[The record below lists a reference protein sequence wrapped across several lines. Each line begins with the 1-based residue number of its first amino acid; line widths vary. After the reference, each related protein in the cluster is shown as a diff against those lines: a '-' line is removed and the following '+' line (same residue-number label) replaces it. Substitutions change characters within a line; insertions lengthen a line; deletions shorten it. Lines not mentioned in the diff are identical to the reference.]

1 MTQTAETIFHDARA
15 LEAEARGPYLDEACG
30 GDHVLRARVEALLA
44 ADADAGSFLRTVPGS
59 DPDATIEAGATPDE
73 RVGQMIG
80 PFKLLE
86 KIGEGGF
93 GSVWA
98 AEQREPV
105 KRRVALKIIKLGMDT
120 KQVIARFEAERQA
133 LAMMDHPNIAKVF
146 DAGSTETGRPYF
158 VMELVKGMPI
168 LEYCDREKLDTKG
181 RLDLFTK
188 VCHAI
193 QHAHQKGIIH
203 RDIKPGN
210 VLVTLHDG
218 VPVPKVID
226 FGIAKA
232 TNAEL
237 TEKTIYTQHHQ
248 MIGTPAYMSPEQAE
262 MSGLD
267 IDTRSDIYSLGV
279 LLYELLTG
287 TTPFDT
293 QSLMEAGFAEM
304 MRILREDEPHK
315 PSTRL
320 SSLGETGTRTA
331 QQRRTDLKKLGMVLR
346 GDLDWI
352 VMKCLE
358 KDRARRYDTANGLAA
373 DIQRHLSDE
382 PVIAGPPSARYKLGK
397 FVKRNKGQVIAGG
410 VVSAV
415 LVLGIVGTSTGM
427 VWALSEKNRADE
439 SAAAEAEARK
449 SAEVNEQKAV
459 DEAKRAE
466 RELTR
471 AKEIKRLITDML
483 TSVKPEEAKDADVTL
498 LKGILDDAAARLK
511 AGEITDGL
519 NAAELHAVVGDVY
532 WRLGLYPQAEE
543 HLPVAL
549 EIRKRVLGAE
559 HPDALK
565 SMNNLANLYEDQG
578 RYAEAEPLYFKTMEV
593 KKRVLG
599 EEHPSTLK
607 TINNLAGLYWR
618 QGRYAEAEPLYLET
632 MEIKKRVLGE
642 EHPSTLVSMNN
653 LAILY
658 RIQGR
663 YAEAEPLNLK
673 ALEFQK
679 RVLGDEHPRTLNSMN
694 NLAVLY
700 MDQGRYAEAEP
711 LYLETLQMQKRV
723 LGDEHPRTLASM
735 YNLAILYM
743 NQGRYAE
750 AEPLNLKTLEIRK
763 RVLGAEHPRTLNS
776 MNNLAI
782 LYMDQGRYTEA
793 LPLLQKSLEIQKRIL
808 GDEHPDNLDTITNL
822 GNLYNKMGRYE
833 EAAKMFQDS
842 LPVMRQVLG
851 MNLSSTRSAMDGL
864 AEAWEHLDRRDEAVA
879 LRRELLDWQTSAA
892 DKPDAD
898 ARVLDETAQSLL
910 DSETEELRDPAR
922 ALGYATRACVI
933 DEAAGGASLWQ
944 YLDTLALAQHRT
956 GDTAAAVATQQRALD
971 LMPDGADPEMADRLA
986 EYQAALTKDDAGA
999 HDDD

>member
-1 MTQTAETIFHDARA
+1 MTQNAETIFHDARA

-30 GDHVLRARVEALLA
+30 DDNILRARVEALLA
-44 ADADAGSFLRTVPGS
+44 ADAEAGSFLKTAPGS

-168 LEYCDREKLDTKG
+168 LEYCDREKLDTKA

-232 TNAEL
+232 TNQEL

-331 QQRRTDLKKLGMVLR
+331 QQRQTDLKRLGLVLR

-410 VVSAV
+410 VIAAV

-427 VWALSEKNRADE
+427 VWALSEKNRADTEATRANE
-439 SAAAEAEARK
+439 SAAAEATARQ
-449 SAEVNEQKAV
+449 SAEANEQKAV
-459 DEAKRAE
+459 DEAAKAE

-483 TSVKPEEAKDADVTL
+483 TSVSPEEAKGADITL
-498 LKGILDDAAARLK
+498 LRGILDDAAERLSN
-511 AGEITDGL
+511 GEIADEL
-519 NAAELHAVVGDVY
+519 IAAELHTVVGNVY
-532 WRLGLYPQAEE
+532 RKLGLYPQAEE
-543 HLPVAL
+543 HLPVAMEL
-549 EIRKRVLGAE
+549 RRRVLGE
-559 HPDALK
+559 DHLDTVN
-565 SMNNLANLYEDQG
+565 SMHYVATLYMRQG
-578 RYAEAEPLYFKTMEV
+578 RSAEAEPLYLKVLETR
-593 KKRVLG
+593 KRVQG
-599 EEHPSTLK
+599 PDHRDTLAAM
-607 TINNLAGLYWR
+607 NNLAALYDSY
-618 QGRYAEAEPLYLET
+618 QGRYAEAEPLYLEAL
-632 MEIKKRVLGE
+632 EIQRRVLGE
-642 EHPSTLVSMNN
+642 DDTLTLNTTNN
-653 LAILY
+653 LAGLLA
-658 RIQGR
+658 RQGR
-663 YAEAEPLNLK
+663 YAEAEPLFVK
-673 ALEFQK
+673 TREIRE
-679 RVLGDEHPRTLNSMN
+679 RVLGRQHPLTLLAMN
-694 NLAVLY
+694 NLAALY
-700 MDQGRYAEAEP
+700 RVQGRYAEAEP
-711 LYLETLQMQKRV
+711 LYLETLEIRKRV
-723 LGDEHPRTLASM
+723 LGQEHPDTLICAN
-735 YNLAILYM
+735 NLATMYMTQARYAEAELLIVETLEIGRRVLGEEHPVTLKSFSILSMLYYD
-743 NQGRYAE
+743 QGRYAE
-750 AEPLNLKTLEIRK
+750 AEPLYMQTLEIRK
-763 RVLGAEHPRTLNS
+763 RLLGDEHPSTLSS
-776 MNNLAI
+776 MNNLANCYI
-782 LYMDQGRYTEA
+782 SLDRFDDAE
-793 LPLLQKSLEIQKRIL
+793 PLLLRTLKVRRRVLGEKHPHTAYAMYSLGQ
-808 GDEHPDNLDTITNL
+808 
-822 GNLYNKMGRYE
+822 LYIRTGREQEGRKLAE
-833 EAAKMFQDS
+833 EAC
-842 LPVMRQVLG
+842 
-851 MNLSSTRSAMDGL
+851 
-864 AEAWEHLDRRDEAVA
+864 RDEERAGT
-879 LRRELLDWQTSAA
+879 ELW
-892 DKPDAD
+892 
-898 ARVLDETAQSLL
+898 R
-910 DSETEELRDPAR
+910 
-922 ALGYATRACVI
+922 
-933 DEAAGGASLWQ
+933 
-944 YLDTLALAQHRT
+944 YLDTLALAQHMT

-971 LMPDGADPEMADRLA
+971 LMPDGADPEMADRLV
-986 EYQAALTKDDAGA
+986 EYQAALAGDDAGA
-999 HDDD
+999 HDDN